1 MGMTAVW
8 TVVALVGLA
17 TIVLKGLGP
26 AVLGG
31 RQLPDRLM
39 GPLTLLA
46 PSLLAAL
53 VATQVFGGD
62 HELVID
68 ARAVGIAV
76 AAIAIWRRA
85 PLLLVVVLAA
95 AATAITRALT

>member
-1 MGMTAVW
+1 MTAAW
-8 TVVALVGLA
+8 TVVVLTGAA

-31 RQLPDRLM
+31 RPLPDRLL

-46 PSLLAAL
+46 PALLAAL

-62 HELVID
+62 RRLVID
-68 ARAVGIAV
+68 ARAVGVAV

-95 AATAITRALT
+95 VATAIVRAL